1 MISLIKMIIIAVFN
15 LLPNSPFQQLF
26 DSLMLDWD
34 FMQYLTWF
42 LPFDI
47 CANMMLA
54 WLDCMLVYYVFML
67 TKKIVIIAIDLI
79 VELVPL

>member
-15 LLPNSPFQQLF
+15 MLPNSPFQQMF

-34 FMQYLTWF
+34 FMEYLTWF

>member
-15 LLPNSPFQQLF
+15 LLPNSPFQHMF
-26 DSLMLDWD
+26 DSLMLDWN

>member
-15 LLPNSPFQQLF
+15 LLPNSPFQKMF

-34 FMQYLTWF
+34 FMEYLTWF

>member
-15 LLPNSPFQQLF
+15 LLPNSPFQQMF
-26 DSLMLDWD
+26 DSFMLDWD

>member
-15 LLPNSPFQQLF
+15 LLPNSPFQQMF
-26 DSLMLDWD
+26 YSLMLDWD

>member
-15 LLPNSPFQQLF
+15 LLPNSPFQQMF

-47 CANMMLA
+47 CANMMLV

-67 TKKIVIIAIDLI
+67 SKKVITMTIEIV
-79 VELVPL
+79 VELIPL

>member
-15 LLPNSPFQQLF
+15 LLPNSPFQQMF
-26 DSLMLDWD
+26 NSLMLDWD

>member
-1 MISLIKMIIIAVFN
+1 MISLIKMIVISIFN
-15 LLPNSPFQQLF
+15 LLPNSPFQTMF
-26 DSLMLDWD
+26 DELMIEWD
-34 FMQYLTWF
+34 FMEYLTWF

-67 TKKIVIIAIDLI
+67 TKKIILMVIQLI
-79 VELVPL
+79 VQLVPL

>member
-15 LLPNSPFQQLF
+15 LLPNSPIQQMF

>member
-15 LLPNSPFQQLF
+15 LLPNSPFQQMF

>member
-15 LLPNSPFQQLF
+15 LLPNSPFQQMF

-34 FMQYLTWF
+34 FMEYLTWF

-67 TKKIVIIAIDLI
+67 SKKVITMTIEIV
-79 VELVPL
+79 VELILL

>member
-1 MISLIKMIIIAVFN
+1 MISLIKMIIISVFN
-15 LLPNSPFQQLF
+15 LLPNSPFQQMF

-67 TKKIVIIAIDLI
+67 SKKVITMTIEIV
-79 VELVPL
+79 VELIPL

>member
-15 LLPNSPFQQLF
+15 LLPNSPFQQMF

-34 FMQYLTWF
+34 FMEYLTWF

>member
-15 LLPNSPFQQLF
+15 LLPNSPFQYMF

>member
-15 LLPNSPFQQLF
+15 LLPNSPFQQMF

-67 TKKIVIIAIDLI
+67 SKKVITMTIEIV
-79 VELVPL
+79 VELIPL

>member
-15 LLPNSPFQQLF
+15 LLPDSPFQQMF

-34 FMQYLTWF
+34 FMEYLTWF

-67 TKKIVIIAIDLI
+67 SKKVIIMTIEI
-79 VELVPL
+79 VVELIPL